1 MRNRLLLTAASV
13 FAALLLPLA
22 SEARPHPVL
31 LHSHNDYERTAP
43 FWEAYSQHC
52 ASVEADVFLKD
63 GQLLVGH
70 EEEVLVPERSF
81 SALYVDP
88 IVNTFRQNGGR
99 MWKGSDETLQL
110 MVELKSDTEP
120 ELTEVVNL
128 LGQYPD
134 VFCAPD
140 GVKVV
145 ITGNTP
151 DCGDFASYPR
161 WISFDGDLEED
172 LSVRYTPEQLERVAL
187 ISMNFRRFARK
198 WNGKGRM
205 IDPELDAV
213 NAAIAAAHAVG
224 KPIRF
229 WNAPEGTTSYFT
241 FWKLGVDYVNTDK
254 PAVAHL
260 FFDDWGNKNF
270 ILGRHDVEAGVTGTK
285 KLDAATRS
293 FAGFQ
298 NEKLQLSKRIPTY
311 TPTYR
316 NDGSDKKI
324 KNVILL
330 IGDGMGLNQVM
341 AGAYANNR
349 DLSMLK
355 LKSVGIQF
363 YNPQDDFIGD
373 SASGGSALATGEL
386 SWTRHISSNK
396 DGSEEYPALTDYFK
410 AMGKATGVVSL
421 GDIAD
426 ATPAVFYA
434 HTSERDSTDKITRY
448 MMASDV
454 DLICGP
460 GTSYFEKPRKD
471 SVDLLAGIKANG
483 YSYTKD
489 ALAVNQVRGKLICMD
504 DRMGDYATEETLDFL
519 AGITK
524 SSIEKL
530 AKDSKKGF
538 FLMVEGAKIDYA
550 GHSDCFPASVIEQLG
565 FDLAVAEA
573 LKFADSNGETLVVV
587 TADHETGGLTL
598 LDGDLE
604 SGHVLAVYNSDD
616 HTPTVVPVFAYGP
629 GSRNFMGTYI
639 NTEIART
646 IKRLVKK

>member
-1 MRNRLLLTAASV
+1 MRNRLLLIVSSAL
-13 FAALLLPLA
+13 AALLSIQEIA
-22 SEARPHPVL
+22 AQQPVI
-31 LHSHNDYERTAP
+31 LHSHNDYVRTAP

-52 ASVEADVFLKD
+52 GSIEADVFLYE
-63 GQLLVGH
+63 GRLLVGH
-70 EEEVLVPERSF
+70 EMDQLTPERSF
-81 SALYVDP
+81 DAMYVQP
-88 IVNTFRQNGGR
+88 IVRVVRANGGKAWADR
-99 MWKGSDETLQL
+99 PDRLIL
-110 MVELKSDTEP
+110 MVELKSETEP
-120 ELTEVVNL
+120 ELSEVIDL
-128 LGQYPD
+128 LGRFPD
-134 VFCAPD
+134 VFCGDA
-140 GVKVV
+140 VQVV

-151 DCGDFASYPR
+151 SPEKFASYPS
-161 WISFDGDLEED
+161 WVYFDGDIREH
-172 LSVRYTPEQLERVAL
+172 YTPEQLARIGMV
-187 ISMNFRRFARK
+187 SNSFRMFARK

-205 IDPELDAV
+205 TDPELDAV
-213 NAAIAAAHAVG
+213 TAAIDKVHSWG

-229 WNAPEGTTSYFT
+229 WEAPEGTTAYFT
-241 FWKLGVDYVNTDK
+241 FWKLGVDIINTDK
-254 PAVAHL
+254 PAVASL

-270 ILGRHDVEAGVTGTK
+270 VIGEHEVQAGVTGTK

-298 NEKLQLSKRIPTY
+298 NEKLKLSKRIPTY

-316 NDGSDKKI
+316 NDGSGRKI

-330 IGDGMGLNQVM
+330 IGDGMGLNQIM

-355 LKSVGIQF
+355 LKSIGFQF
-363 YNPQDDFIGD
+363 YNPLDDFIGD

-471 SVDLLAGIKANG
+471 GVDLLAGIKANG
-483 YSYTKD
+483 YSYTKN
-489 ALAVNQVRGKLICMD
+489 ALEVNRVRGKLICMD

-587 TADHETGGLTL
+587 TADHETGGLTI

-604 SGHVLAVYNSDD
+604 TGHVLAVYNSDD

-629 GSRNFMGTYI
+629 GSRAFMGTYLNI
-639 NTEIART
+639 EIART

>member
-1 MRNRLLLTAASV
+1 MMKKILV
-13 FAALLLPLA
+13 FLAALFPLTLA
-22 SEARPHPVL
+22 AQRPVI
-31 LHSHNDYERTAP
+31 LHSHNDYVRVAP

-52 ASVEADVFLKD
+52 GSIEADVHWHE
-63 GQLLVGH
+63 GALLVGH
-70 EEEVLVPERSF
+70 DVKDLTPERTF
-81 SALYVDP
+81 DAMYVQP
-88 IVNTFRQNGGR
+88 IVQVVRANGGKA
-99 MWKGSDETLQL
+99 WPKSSDRLIL
-110 MVELKSDTEP
+110 MVELKSATEP
-120 ELTEVVNL
+120 ELSEVIDL

-134 VFCAPD
+134 VFCGDA
-140 GVKVV
+140 VQLV

-151 DCGDFASYPR
+151 APENFESYPH
-161 WISFDGDLEED
+161 WVYFDGDIREN
-172 LSVRYTPEQLERVAL
+172 YTPAQLARVGMV
-187 ISMNFRRFARK
+187 SNSFRMFAKK

-213 NAAIAAAHAVG
+213 NAAIDKVHSWG

-229 WNAPEGTTSYFT
+229 WEAPEGTTAYFT
-241 FWKLGVDYVNTDK
+241 FWKLGVDIINTDK
-254 PAVAHL
+254 PAVASL
-260 FFDDWGNKNF
+260 FFDDWTNKNF
-270 ILGRHDVEAGVTGTK
+270 IIGKHDVQAGVTGTK
-285 KLDAATRS
+285 KLDKATRS

-316 NDGSDKKI
+316 NDGANKKI

-330 IGDGMGLNQVM
+330 IGDGMGINQVM

-363 YNPQDDFIGD
+363 YNPNDDFIGD
-373 SASGGSALATGEL
+373 SASGGSALATGEM

-396 DGSEEYPALTDYFK
+396 DGSEEVPALTSYFK
-410 AMGKATGVVSL
+410 GLGKATGVVSL

-426 ATPAVFYA
+426 ATPAAFFGHA
-434 HTSERDSTDKITRY
+434 SERDSTDKLTRY
-448 MMASDV
+448 WLTSDI

-460 GTSYFEKPRKD
+460 GTDYLEKPRED
-471 SVDLLAGIKANG
+471 GVDMVNGIKANG

-489 ALAVNQVRGKLICMD
+489 ALALGGQRGKVLCLD
-504 DRMGDYATEETLDFL
+504 DRMGAYATEETLDFL
-519 AGITK
+519 ANITK
-524 SSIEKL
+524 ASIEKL
-530 AKDSKKGF
+530 SKDSKKGF

-550 GHSDCFPASVIEQLG
+550 GHSDCFPASVIEELG

-587 TADHETGGLTL
+587 TADHETGGLTI

-604 SGHVLAVYNSDD
+604 TGHVLAVYNSDD

-629 GSRNFMGTYI
+629 HSREFAGPYLNI
-639 NTEIART
+639 EIART
-646 IKRLVKK
+646 IKNLVRE